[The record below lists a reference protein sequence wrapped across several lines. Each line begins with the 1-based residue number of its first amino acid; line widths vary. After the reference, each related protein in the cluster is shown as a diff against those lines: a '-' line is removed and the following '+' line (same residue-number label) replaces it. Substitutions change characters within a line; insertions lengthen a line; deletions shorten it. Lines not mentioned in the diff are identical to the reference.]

1 MSNRISLHHR
11 TWIGILAVL
20 IAFTSFAASVAPASS
35 AAAPQP
41 MTPDYE
47 VKLFLDP
54 SLVLDANHELT
65 PAVRTYFQT
74 GAAEKIRV
82 QFLDTNDQRINQEG
96 WYVRLRKK
104 ENDASNK
111 FELVYKK
118 RYPVENGNLNAAL
131 AQAARDGFT
140 ADDTNYEAQV
150 DWGYAKQTLSISR
163 KKKVKKDGF
172 SGIALPDLPTSRTW
186 AIDEAP
192 GKFVNWSAPQ
202 WGVNQLQAVQKL
214 YGPVNAT
221 RSSGLWDGD
230 KIDIEVWA
238 IKNEAGTGFDYIVE
252 ASFKEADGA
261 AAAAKKAALDAD
273 LAQAGWLLPVDQLKT
288 QLILQRY

>member
-20 IAFTSFAASVAPASS
+20 IAFTSFAASAAPASS

-131 AQAARDGFT
+131 AQAGR
-140 ADDTNYEAQV
+140 
-150 DWGYAKQTLSISR
+150 
-163 KKKVKKDGF
+163 
-172 SGIALPDLPTSRTW
+172 
-186 AIDEAP
+186 
-192 GKFVNWSAPQ
+192 
-202 WGVNQLQAVQKL
+202 L
-214 YGPVNAT
+214 YRG
-221 RSSGLWDGD
+221 RHEL
-230 KIDIEVWA
+230 
-238 IKNEAGTGFDYIVE
+238 
-252 ASFKEADGA
+252 
-261 AAAAKKAALDAD
+261 
-273 LAQAGWLLPVDQLKT
+273 
-288 QLILQRY
+288 